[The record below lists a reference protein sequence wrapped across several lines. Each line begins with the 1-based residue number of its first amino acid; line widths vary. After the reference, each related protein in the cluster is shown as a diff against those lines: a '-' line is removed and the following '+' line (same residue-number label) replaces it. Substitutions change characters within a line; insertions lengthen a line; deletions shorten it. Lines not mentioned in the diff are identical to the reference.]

1 MIRIVEKKNPILGEY
16 DNGNY
21 HVTIYEDGTKV
32 RETFDENATEFV
44 AEYPE
49 CMDVKITNRC
59 GKGCSWCHEN
69 STPDGEHG
77 EILTANF
84 WDTLKPY
91 TEIACLAGD
100 TVVYTDEGSKMISE
114 LKLGDKIFDSE
125 HILREVIQI
134 SKSNKS
140 VIGIKGYK
148 GFNVRCSKDHPFIVE
163 NSLMNAEDLMG
174 YSIDRIK
181 EISEKENEE
190 YYINLDKYIHT
201 NNPNL
206 MGSRGGRIIDEN
218 YVRLRNSTKKVPRQI
233 KVDEDLMW
241 LYGLFVAEGSRKGF
255 SLNID
260 ETEYVER
267 IRKIWY
273 EKLGNN
279 IRVYENKEGH
289 SIAVELQSASLVD
302 DIFVKEFSVGKGAHN
317 KNLSYLYKLENKKLI
332 RSAICGLFDGDGS
345 YRKRKYDSKNGVVFN
360 YVASYKT
367 ASRQLAY
374 DILYLLA
381 KHFGVY
387 ASISEGWNPIRKLGE
402 RTLPKSK
409 YYMVEIYNQ
418 NDIDKIFFDRFEK
431 RERLQN
437 QGSKFNFKVKEIIE
451 NIEQEVLYDI
461 TLSGGTHIFPIN
473 GYYLTHNCGGG
484 DPLSH
489 PDLVTFLIKL
499 KNLKLIPNMTV
510 NQTHFMQNWALL
522 KFLCEEKLIYGLG
535 VSLVEPTEDFIEKIK
550 EFPNAV
556 IHIINGVVKKEQLA
570 KLANNDLKV
579 LILGYKEFRRG
590 ITYLEEHLVQVEM
603 NKMAL
608 YDYLPDML
616 NEFKVVSFDNLALE
630 QLEVKRLLTEEEWNE
645 FYMGNDG
652 KYTMYIDLV
661 KKQFALCSVAEER
674 FDLLDDIKPMFDK
687 VKSLNV

>member
-1 MIRIVEKKNPILGEY
+1 MIKIVEKKNPILGEY

-32 RETFDENATEFV
+32 RETFDENATEFI

-77 EILTANF
+77 EILTAKF

-91 TEIACLAGD
+91 TEIA
-100 TVVYTDEGSKMISE
+100 I
-114 LKLGDKIFDSE
+114 
-125 HILREVIQI
+125 
-134 SKSNKS
+134 
-140 VIGIKGYK
+140 
-148 GFNVRCSKDHPFIVE
+148 
-163 NSLMNAEDLMG
+163 
-174 YSIDRIK
+174 
-181 EISEKENEE
+181 
-190 YYINLDKYIHT
+190 
-201 NNPNL
+201 
-206 MGSRGGRIIDEN
+206 
-218 YVRLRNSTKKVPRQI
+218 
-233 KVDEDLMW
+233 
-241 LYGLFVAEGSRKGF
+241 
-255 SLNID
+255 
-260 ETEYVER
+260 
-267 IRKIWY
+267 
-273 EKLGNN
+273 
-279 IRVYENKEGH
+279 
-289 SIAVELQSASLVD
+289 
-302 DIFVKEFSVGKGAHN
+302 
-317 KNLSYLYKLENKKLI
+317 
-332 RSAICGLFDGDGS
+332 
-345 YRKRKYDSKNGVVFN
+345 
-360 YVASYKT
+360 
-367 ASRQLAY
+367 
-374 DILYLLA
+374 
-381 KHFGVY
+381 
-387 ASISEGWNPIRKLGE
+387 
-402 RTLPKSK
+402 
-409 YYMVEIYNQ
+409 
-418 NDIDKIFFDRFEK
+418 
-431 RERLQN
+431 
-437 QGSKFNFKVKEIIE
+437 
-451 NIEQEVLYDI
+451 
-461 TLSGGTHIFPIN
+461 
-473 GYYLTHNCGGG
+473 GGG
-484 DPLSH
+484 NTLEH

-590 ITYLEEHLVQVEM
+590 VTYLEEHLVQVEM

-608 YDYLPDML
+608 YDYLPDIL

-630 QLEVKRLLTEEEWNE
+630 QLEVKRLLTEEEWDE

-661 KKQFALCSVAEER
+661 KEQFALCSVAEER

>member
-1 MIRIVEKKNPILGEY
+1 MIKIVEKKNPILGEY

-32 RETFDENATEFV
+32 RETFDEDATEFV

-77 EILTANF
+77 EILTAKF

-91 TEIACLAGD
+91 TEIAL
-100 TVVYTDEGSKMISE
+100 
-114 LKLGDKIFDSE
+114 
-125 HILREVIQI
+125 
-134 SKSNKS
+134 
-140 VIGIKGYK
+140 
-148 GFNVRCSKDHPFIVE
+148 
-163 NSLMNAEDLMG
+163 
-174 YSIDRIK
+174 
-181 EISEKENEE
+181 
-190 YYINLDKYIHT
+190 
-201 NNPNL
+201 
-206 MGSRGGRIIDEN
+206 
-218 YVRLRNSTKKVPRQI
+218 
-233 KVDEDLMW
+233 
-241 LYGLFVAEGSRKGF
+241 
-255 SLNID
+255 
-260 ETEYVER
+260 
-267 IRKIWY
+267 
-273 EKLGNN
+273 
-279 IRVYENKEGH
+279 
-289 SIAVELQSASLVD
+289 
-302 DIFVKEFSVGKGAHN
+302 
-317 KNLSYLYKLENKKLI
+317 
-332 RSAICGLFDGDGS
+332 
-345 YRKRKYDSKNGVVFN
+345 
-360 YVASYKT
+360 
-367 ASRQLAY
+367 
-374 DILYLLA
+374 
-381 KHFGVY
+381 
-387 ASISEGWNPIRKLGE
+387 
-402 RTLPKSK
+402 
-409 YYMVEIYNQ
+409 
-418 NDIDKIFFDRFEK
+418 
-431 RERLQN
+431 
-437 QGSKFNFKVKEIIE
+437 
-451 NIEQEVLYDI
+451 
-461 TLSGGTHIFPIN
+461 
-473 GYYLTHNCGGG
+473 GGG

-499 KNLKLIPNMTV
+499 KKLKLIPNMTV

-590 ITYLEEHLVQVEM
+590 VTYLEEHLVQVEM

-661 KKQFALCSVAEER
+661 KEQFALCSVAEER
-674 FDLLDDIKPMFDK
+674 FDLLDDIKPMFEK

>member
-1 MIRIVEKKNPILGEY
+1 MIKIVEKKNPILGEY

-32 RETFDENATEFV
+32 RETFDENATEFI

-59 GKGCSWCHEN
+59 GKNCSFCHEN
-69 STPDGEHG
+69 STLDGEHG
-77 EILTANF
+77 EILTAKF

-91 TEIACLAGD
+91 TEIA
-100 TVVYTDEGSKMISE
+100 I
-114 LKLGDKIFDSE
+114 
-125 HILREVIQI
+125 
-134 SKSNKS
+134 
-140 VIGIKGYK
+140 
-148 GFNVRCSKDHPFIVE
+148 
-163 NSLMNAEDLMG
+163 
-174 YSIDRIK
+174 
-181 EISEKENEE
+181 
-190 YYINLDKYIHT
+190 
-201 NNPNL
+201 
-206 MGSRGGRIIDEN
+206 
-218 YVRLRNSTKKVPRQI
+218 
-233 KVDEDLMW
+233 
-241 LYGLFVAEGSRKGF
+241 
-255 SLNID
+255 
-260 ETEYVER
+260 
-267 IRKIWY
+267 
-273 EKLGNN
+273 
-279 IRVYENKEGH
+279 
-289 SIAVELQSASLVD
+289 
-302 DIFVKEFSVGKGAHN
+302 
-317 KNLSYLYKLENKKLI
+317 
-332 RSAICGLFDGDGS
+332 
-345 YRKRKYDSKNGVVFN
+345 
-360 YVASYKT
+360 
-367 ASRQLAY
+367 
-374 DILYLLA
+374 
-381 KHFGVY
+381 
-387 ASISEGWNPIRKLGE
+387 
-402 RTLPKSK
+402 
-409 YYMVEIYNQ
+409 
-418 NDIDKIFFDRFEK
+418 
-431 RERLQN
+431 
-437 QGSKFNFKVKEIIE
+437 
-451 NIEQEVLYDI
+451 
-461 TLSGGTHIFPIN
+461 
-473 GYYLTHNCGGG
+473 GGG

-570 KLANNDLKV
+570 KLVNNDLKV

-661 KKQFALCSVAEER
+661 KEQFALCSVAEER

>member
-1 MIRIVEKKNPILGEY
+1 MIKIVEKKNPILGEY

-32 RETFDENATEFV
+32 RETFDENATEFI

-69 STPDGEHG
+69 STPEGDHG
-77 EILTANF
+77 EILTAKF

-91 TEIACLAGD
+91 TEIA
-100 TVVYTDEGSKMISE
+100 I
-114 LKLGDKIFDSE
+114 
-125 HILREVIQI
+125 
-134 SKSNKS
+134 
-140 VIGIKGYK
+140 
-148 GFNVRCSKDHPFIVE
+148 
-163 NSLMNAEDLMG
+163 
-174 YSIDRIK
+174 
-181 EISEKENEE
+181 
-190 YYINLDKYIHT
+190 
-201 NNPNL
+201 
-206 MGSRGGRIIDEN
+206 
-218 YVRLRNSTKKVPRQI
+218 
-233 KVDEDLMW
+233 
-241 LYGLFVAEGSRKGF
+241 
-255 SLNID
+255 
-260 ETEYVER
+260 
-267 IRKIWY
+267 
-273 EKLGNN
+273 
-279 IRVYENKEGH
+279 
-289 SIAVELQSASLVD
+289 
-302 DIFVKEFSVGKGAHN
+302 
-317 KNLSYLYKLENKKLI
+317 
-332 RSAICGLFDGDGS
+332 
-345 YRKRKYDSKNGVVFN
+345 
-360 YVASYKT
+360 
-367 ASRQLAY
+367 
-374 DILYLLA
+374 
-381 KHFGVY
+381 
-387 ASISEGWNPIRKLGE
+387 
-402 RTLPKSK
+402 
-409 YYMVEIYNQ
+409 
-418 NDIDKIFFDRFEK
+418 
-431 RERLQN
+431 
-437 QGSKFNFKVKEIIE
+437 
-451 NIEQEVLYDI
+451 
-461 TLSGGTHIFPIN
+461 
-473 GYYLTHNCGGG
+473 GGG
-484 DPLSH
+484 NPLEH

-590 ITYLEEHLVQVEM
+590 VTYLEEHLVQVEM

-661 KKQFALCSVAEER
+661 KEQFALCSVAEER
-674 FDLLDDIKPMFDK
+674 FDLLANIKPMFEK

>member
-1 MIRIVEKKNPILGEY
+1 MIKIVEKKNPILGEY

-32 RETFDENATEFV
+32 RETFDEDATEFI

-69 STPDGEHG
+69 STPEGDHG
-77 EILTANF
+77 EILTAKF

-91 TEIACLAGD
+91 TEIA
-100 TVVYTDEGSKMISE
+100 I
-114 LKLGDKIFDSE
+114 
-125 HILREVIQI
+125 
-134 SKSNKS
+134 
-140 VIGIKGYK
+140 
-148 GFNVRCSKDHPFIVE
+148 
-163 NSLMNAEDLMG
+163 
-174 YSIDRIK
+174 
-181 EISEKENEE
+181 
-190 YYINLDKYIHT
+190 
-201 NNPNL
+201 
-206 MGSRGGRIIDEN
+206 
-218 YVRLRNSTKKVPRQI
+218 
-233 KVDEDLMW
+233 
-241 LYGLFVAEGSRKGF
+241 
-255 SLNID
+255 
-260 ETEYVER
+260 
-267 IRKIWY
+267 
-273 EKLGNN
+273 
-279 IRVYENKEGH
+279 
-289 SIAVELQSASLVD
+289 
-302 DIFVKEFSVGKGAHN
+302 
-317 KNLSYLYKLENKKLI
+317 
-332 RSAICGLFDGDGS
+332 
-345 YRKRKYDSKNGVVFN
+345 
-360 YVASYKT
+360 
-367 ASRQLAY
+367 
-374 DILYLLA
+374 
-381 KHFGVY
+381 
-387 ASISEGWNPIRKLGE
+387 
-402 RTLPKSK
+402 
-409 YYMVEIYNQ
+409 
-418 NDIDKIFFDRFEK
+418 
-431 RERLQN
+431 
-437 QGSKFNFKVKEIIE
+437 
-451 NIEQEVLYDI
+451 
-461 TLSGGTHIFPIN
+461 
-473 GYYLTHNCGGG
+473 GGG
-484 DPLSH
+484 NPLEH

-499 KNLKLIPNMTV
+499 KKLKLIPNMTV

-590 ITYLEEHLVQVEM
+590 VTYLEEHLVQVEM

-661 KKQFALCSVAEER
+661 KEQFALCSVAEER

>member
-1 MIRIVEKKNPILGEY
+1 MIKIVEKKNPILGEY

-32 RETFDENATEFV
+32 RETFDENATEFI

-69 STPDGEHG
+69 STPEGEHG
-77 EILTANF
+77 EILTAKF

-91 TEIACLAGD
+91 TEIA
-100 TVVYTDEGSKMISE
+100 I
-114 LKLGDKIFDSE
+114 
-125 HILREVIQI
+125 
-134 SKSNKS
+134 
-140 VIGIKGYK
+140 
-148 GFNVRCSKDHPFIVE
+148 
-163 NSLMNAEDLMG
+163 
-174 YSIDRIK
+174 
-181 EISEKENEE
+181 
-190 YYINLDKYIHT
+190 
-201 NNPNL
+201 
-206 MGSRGGRIIDEN
+206 
-218 YVRLRNSTKKVPRQI
+218 
-233 KVDEDLMW
+233 
-241 LYGLFVAEGSRKGF
+241 
-255 SLNID
+255 
-260 ETEYVER
+260 
-267 IRKIWY
+267 
-273 EKLGNN
+273 
-279 IRVYENKEGH
+279 
-289 SIAVELQSASLVD
+289 
-302 DIFVKEFSVGKGAHN
+302 
-317 KNLSYLYKLENKKLI
+317 
-332 RSAICGLFDGDGS
+332 
-345 YRKRKYDSKNGVVFN
+345 
-360 YVASYKT
+360 
-367 ASRQLAY
+367 
-374 DILYLLA
+374 
-381 KHFGVY
+381 
-387 ASISEGWNPIRKLGE
+387 
-402 RTLPKSK
+402 
-409 YYMVEIYNQ
+409 
-418 NDIDKIFFDRFEK
+418 
-431 RERLQN
+431 
-437 QGSKFNFKVKEIIE
+437 
-451 NIEQEVLYDI
+451 
-461 TLSGGTHIFPIN
+461 
-473 GYYLTHNCGGG
+473 GGG
-484 DPLSH
+484 NTLEH

-499 KNLKLIPNMTV
+499 KNLKLISNMTV

-590 ITYLEEHLVQVEM
+590 VTYLEEHLVQVEM

-608 YDYLPDML
+608 YDYLPAML

-661 KKQFALCSVAEER
+661 KEQFALCSVAEER

>member
-1 MIRIVEKKNPILGEY
+1 MIKIVEKKNPILGEY

-32 RETFDENATEFV
+32 RETFDENATEFI

-59 GKGCSWCHEN
+59 GKNCSFCHEN

-77 EILTANF
+77 EILTAKF
-84 WDTLKPY
+84 WNTLKPY
-91 TEIACLAGD
+91 TEIA
-100 TVVYTDEGSKMISE
+100 I
-114 LKLGDKIFDSE
+114 
-125 HILREVIQI
+125 
-134 SKSNKS
+134 
-140 VIGIKGYK
+140 
-148 GFNVRCSKDHPFIVE
+148 
-163 NSLMNAEDLMG
+163 
-174 YSIDRIK
+174 
-181 EISEKENEE
+181 
-190 YYINLDKYIHT
+190 
-201 NNPNL
+201 
-206 MGSRGGRIIDEN
+206 
-218 YVRLRNSTKKVPRQI
+218 
-233 KVDEDLMW
+233 
-241 LYGLFVAEGSRKGF
+241 
-255 SLNID
+255 
-260 ETEYVER
+260 
-267 IRKIWY
+267 
-273 EKLGNN
+273 
-279 IRVYENKEGH
+279 
-289 SIAVELQSASLVD
+289 
-302 DIFVKEFSVGKGAHN
+302 
-317 KNLSYLYKLENKKLI
+317 
-332 RSAICGLFDGDGS
+332 
-345 YRKRKYDSKNGVVFN
+345 
-360 YVASYKT
+360 
-367 ASRQLAY
+367 
-374 DILYLLA
+374 
-381 KHFGVY
+381 
-387 ASISEGWNPIRKLGE
+387 
-402 RTLPKSK
+402 
-409 YYMVEIYNQ
+409 
-418 NDIDKIFFDRFEK
+418 
-431 RERLQN
+431 
-437 QGSKFNFKVKEIIE
+437 
-451 NIEQEVLYDI
+451 
-461 TLSGGTHIFPIN
+461 
-473 GYYLTHNCGGG
+473 GGG
-484 DPLSH
+484 NPLEH

-499 KNLKLIPNMTV
+499 KKLKLLPNMTV

-590 ITYLEEHLVQVEM
+590 VTYLEEHLVQVEM

-661 KKQFALCSVAEER
+661 KEQFALCSVAEER

>member
-1 MIRIVEKKNPILGEY
+1 MIKIVEKKNPILGEY

-32 RETFDENATEFV
+32 RETFDENATEFI

-77 EILTANF
+77 EILTAKF

-91 TEIACLAGD
+91 TEIAL
-100 TVVYTDEGSKMISE
+100 
-114 LKLGDKIFDSE
+114 
-125 HILREVIQI
+125 
-134 SKSNKS
+134 
-140 VIGIKGYK
+140 
-148 GFNVRCSKDHPFIVE
+148 
-163 NSLMNAEDLMG
+163 
-174 YSIDRIK
+174 
-181 EISEKENEE
+181 
-190 YYINLDKYIHT
+190 
-201 NNPNL
+201 
-206 MGSRGGRIIDEN
+206 
-218 YVRLRNSTKKVPRQI
+218 
-233 KVDEDLMW
+233 
-241 LYGLFVAEGSRKGF
+241 
-255 SLNID
+255 
-260 ETEYVER
+260 
-267 IRKIWY
+267 
-273 EKLGNN
+273 
-279 IRVYENKEGH
+279 
-289 SIAVELQSASLVD
+289 
-302 DIFVKEFSVGKGAHN
+302 
-317 KNLSYLYKLENKKLI
+317 
-332 RSAICGLFDGDGS
+332 
-345 YRKRKYDSKNGVVFN
+345 
-360 YVASYKT
+360 
-367 ASRQLAY
+367 
-374 DILYLLA
+374 
-381 KHFGVY
+381 
-387 ASISEGWNPIRKLGE
+387 
-402 RTLPKSK
+402 
-409 YYMVEIYNQ
+409 
-418 NDIDKIFFDRFEK
+418 
-431 RERLQN
+431 
-437 QGSKFNFKVKEIIE
+437 
-451 NIEQEVLYDI
+451 
-461 TLSGGTHIFPIN
+461 
-473 GYYLTHNCGGG
+473 GGG
-484 DPLSH
+484 DPLTH

-590 ITYLEEHLVQVEM
+590 VTYLEEHLVQVEM

-608 YDYLPDML
+608 YDYLPAML

-661 KKQFALCSVAEER
+661 KEQFALCSVAEER
-674 FDLLDDIKPMFDK
+674 FDLLDDIKPMFEK